1 VLKLIELLENV
12 YTTPQTSGIV
22 FVRQRY
28 AASAMHQLIK
38 ELELPNI
45 ACDML
50 VGHGMEGDI
59 AMDHRKQV
67 MVINQFRQGR
77 LNLLIATRYVLC
89 YSNTVL
95 LRRDWIFRV
104 AMSLSVSTCVK
115 L

>member
-1 VLKLIELLENV
+1 LLNQI

-38 ELELPNI
+38 ALELPNI
-45 ACDML
+45 ACDIL

-67 MVINQFRQGR
+67 MVINQFRQGK
-77 LNLLIATRYVLC
+77 LNLLIATRYGSSELKLTLALPKKVL
-89 YSNTVL
+89 T
-95 LRRDWIFRV
+95 FRV
-104 AMSLSVSTCVK
+104 VMWSSALTCAK
-115 L
+115 H